1 MSEAKSEI
9 FVVRVFLEKIK
20 IFKLKTLVNTN
31 EFYTIFVYHFQ
42 VNYRPPS
49 NMGIAIPLT
58 DNFYHADPSQPIPRN
73 LFHKSKV
80 NIFSCK

>member
-1 MSEAKSEI
+1 MN
-9 FVVRVFLEKIK
+9 F
-20 IFKLKTLVNTN
+20 TLSLFN
-31 EFYTIFVYHFQ
+31 HFQ